1 MLSIRNASKRP
12 INLSLNAKVLDMAKE
27 MGLNISQT
35 VDALLTEEVLK
46 QYRQRWNTD
55 NAGAIADYNARIAR
69 EGTFAQSIQR
79 HLAEPA
85 ESVAVANFDE
95 PTPHPSAA

>member
-1 MLSIRNASKRP
+1 MRSIRNAPKRP

-46 QYRQRWNTD
+46 QYWERWQQN
-55 NAGAIADYNARIAR
+55 NAEAIADYNARIER
-69 EGTFAQSIQR
+69 EGLFSDRYRTFMR
-79 HLAEPA
+79 
-85 ESVAVANFDE
+85 
-95 PTPHPSAA
+95 PTADRDAA